1 MKKIEQIVWS
11 VATMVCAVL
20 AILDPDAV
28 ASMIYIAMMGLS
40 LILAKL
46 CGLERR

>member
-1 MKKIEQIVWS
+1 MKKIEQILWS

-20 AILDPDAV
+20 AILDPDPI
-28 ASMIYIAMMGLS
+28 ASIIYTAMMGLS

-46 CGLERR
+46 CGMERR